1 MCILKIFSHSA
12 EKFSRKIEHQLVVF
26 AEKPFIE
33 REKWELGEKKRS
45 KNRLFF
51 SSKNCSVP
59 PRNLVLLWL
68 PLSLILL
75 KVRKD

>member
-1 MCILKIFSHSA
+1 MCILKILSHSA
-12 EKFSRKIEHQLVVF
+12 EKFSRKIKQQLVVF

-33 REKWELGEKKRS
+33 RKNGNWKKKS

-51 SSKNCSVP
+51 SSSKSHSIP